1 MRLRGAVLAAAL
13 ALLTPASAAAA
24 PRLAGER
31 PLASSN
37 VEPLATLPVPNPI
50 GARFRDGFMYV
61 TTTEGLTVYDVT
73 KPELPVP
80 VGALPLPH
88 FENEDVDLGGDIL
101 LVSNDPSEGVGVL
114 YVIDISNPRA
124 PVLKA
129 AMPNGFIETGVPG
142 ILGLPEPQEAG
153 IGHTASMHPAV
164 PLRVPRGHGPWHPD
178 RGPARPGQSEEG
190 RQVRARDHRARDPR
204 RAGGQEGPRVD
215 RRRRRHRRLRRVEP
229 ACSRGW

>member
-1 MRLRGAVLAAAL
+1 MVAAAV
-13 ALLTPASAAAA
+13 ALTLLLPAAATA
-24 PRLAGER
+24 GPRLAGER

-50 GARFRDGFMYV
+50 GARFRDGYMYV

-101 LVSNDPSEGVGVL
+101 LISNDPSEGVGVL
-114 YVIDISNPRA
+114 YVIDIQNPRA
-124 PVLKA
+124 PTLKA

-142 ILGLPEPQEAG
+142 IFGLPEPQEPG
-153 IGHTASMHPAV
+153 IGHTASCIQKCRFAYLAGTARGIQIV
-164 PLRVPRGHGPWHPD
+164 DLRDLHL
-178 RGPARPGQSEEG
+178 
-190 RQVRARDHRARDPR
+190 VRVR
-204 RAGGQEGPRVD
+204 
-215 RRRRRHRRLRRVEP
+215 
-229 ACSRGW
+229 